1 MGEEIKLS
9 KGFILGSLLGGVIL
23 AAILYIAS
31 LAMILTEEPFL
42 GEPFLRAL
50 FLGESFPR
58 EPLLGEPFL
67 GESFPGAL
75 FIIVVL
81 GTLLAL
87 FIVLGAFAA
96 IYATV
101 VMCIMVYKMWK
112 AIQDGHARTTPGK
125 AVGLMFVPFF
135 NFYWVFQAYW
145 GFSQDYNSY
154 IERHSMATNRLPE
167 RLFLAYAILSVASLA
182 PFTWM
187 LASIPC
193 LVIFIILVVKI
204 CDAVNALQTA
214 APMEPTSAAEVGGE

>member
-9 KGFILGSLLGGVIL
+9 KGFILGSLLGGAIL
-23 AAILYIAS
+23 ATILYIAG
-31 LAMILTEEPFL
+31 LAMIASTEEPF
-42 GEPFLRAL
+42 
-50 FLGESFPR
+50 
-58 EPLLGEPFL
+58 
-67 GESFPGAL
+67 PG
-75 FIIVVL
+75 
-81 GTLLAL
+81 AL

-125 AVGLMFVPFF
+125 AVGFMFIPFF

-167 RLFLAYAILSVASLA
+167 GLFLAYAIFSVASSV
-182 PFTWM
+182 PYVGM

-214 APMEPTSAAEVGGE
+214 APMEPASAAEVGGE

>member
-1 MGEEIKLS
+1 A
-9 KGFILGSLLGGVIL
+9 IL

-31 LAMILTEEPFL
+31 LAMIASTLTEEPFLEEPFL
-42 GEPFLRAL
+42 GEPFL
-50 FLGESFPR
+50 G
-58 EPLLGEPFL
+58 GPFL

-75 FIIVVL
+75 FIVVL

-87 FIVLGAFAA
+87 FIVLGAFVA